1 MALMVLRNQTSATLM
16 RILFTLLFPGW
27 MSPLWPLIVANTNIH
42 SVASFVR
49 LIFLPQWI
57 LSFSTA
63 QHYRALFLILL
74 QVLVH
79 SELSCG
85 LWYHLSPT
93 HNASMKV
100 PALCSSSRVSSECY
114 CCSWI
119 STTKECSFILL
130 EVSVRNTGLQGVS
143 WIPEAR
149 FQPQPQ
155 MHHTVLYLISW
166 VPGLKAGH
174 LFPLF
179 WLETNSKGHCANGWE
194 PPNTQ
199 LRCVHGQPT
208 TTRSCTNTQQLFPYL
223 FPLHFLL
230 AVHEQCWLV

>member
-119 STTKECSFILL
+119 STPRNVVSFYL
-130 EVSVRNTGLQGVS
+130 
-143 WIPEAR
+143 R
-149 FQPQPQ
+149 FQWEIQACKGFPEFQK
-155 MHHTVLYLISW
+155 
-166 VPGLKAGH
+166 PGSSH
-174 LFPLF
+174 
-179 WLETNSKGHCANGWE
+179 SH
-194 PPNTQ
+194 
-199 LRCVHGQPT
+199 RCTIQFFT
-208 TTRSCTNTQQLFPYL
+208 
-223 FPLHFLL
+223 
-230 AVHEQCWLV
+230 